1 MGHGPFLPYSRERTV
16 VCRSPRTRG
25 MLQRGIDPVN
35 PVGRWRRG
43 LVGVVLPIFVTLVA
57 TQVRA
62 GEDGTGLN
70 AMCPVMSEEQ
80 ADPSITML
88 YEEKIIAFCCDRCVE
103 KFAAD
108 PQRYLARLP
117 QFASA
122 EHGHPAPN
130 ENAPHMGHSPSG
142 GTDESDGEGRT
153 PLLAR
158 LHPAIIH
165 FPLAGIPLALL
176 GFIVS
181 VISRRASF
189 AHADVPALIVGATA
203 AVAAVITGNMAH
215 EASKFG
221 TNLATIAERHQ
232 LFATTSMILALTL
245 VAVRIWRW
253 RMLTAIWRCIYGS
266 ALLIEVVLLTITGYL
281 GASLVY
287 GPDHLRW

>member
-1 MGHGPFLPYSRERTV
+1 M
-16 VCRSPRTRG
+16 CRSPRARG
-25 MLQRGIDPVN
+25 LLQRGIDPVN
-35 PVGRWRRG
+35 QVGCWRQG
-43 LVGVVLPIFVTLVA
+43 PAIVVLPILVALAA

-62 GEDGTGLN
+62 DEDGTGLN

-80 ADPSITML
+80 ADPSITMQ
-88 YEEKIIAFCCDRCVE
+88 YKGKIIAFCCDRCVE
-103 KFAAD
+103 KFAAN

-117 QFASA
+117 QFSSA
-122 EHGHPAPN
+122 EHGHSARN
-130 ENAPHMGHSPSG
+130 ENAPHMGHSHSG
-142 GTDESDGEGRT
+142 GTDESADGGRT

-181 VISRRASF
+181 VVSRRASF

-203 AVAAVITGNMAH
+203 AVAAVVTGNMAH

-221 TNLATIAERHQ
+221 TILAAVAERHQ

-253 RMLTAIWRCIYGS
+253 RMLTVIWRWIYGS
-266 ALLIEVVLLTITGYL
+266 ALLIEVVLLTITGYF